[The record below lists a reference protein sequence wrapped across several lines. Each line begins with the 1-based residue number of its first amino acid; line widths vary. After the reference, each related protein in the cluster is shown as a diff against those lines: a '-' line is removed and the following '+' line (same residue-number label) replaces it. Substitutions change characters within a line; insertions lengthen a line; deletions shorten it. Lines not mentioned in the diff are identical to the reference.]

1 MANFKTHITVAS
13 LLSGALAASLY
24 GVGRVAP
31 AEVWS
36 LWVLG
41 SIGGIL
47 PDLDSDQSRPS
58 QLLFA
63 SLGVLGGFLALFA
76 FSAGRSIL
84 EMLLLL
90 LGVFLLVRYL
100 LGHLFARWTT
110 HRGIFHSLLAAGSFG
125 LLTAALAHHAFG
137 REAAHAWLC
146 GAFLAFG
153 YSLHLVLDEL
163 YAVDLSDRTLRR
175 KRSLGSAIKPFALG
189 NWRASVAMAC
199 CAAIAFLA
207 TPKAD
212 RFLQVYGN
220 SALYSDIYRR
230 FWPAEGWPLFAR
242 FGDPLAQGNAPSGKS
257 EAATGRR
264 R

>member
-1 MANFKTHITVAS
+1 MAS

-90 LGVFLLVRYL
+90 LGVFFVVRYL
-100 LGHLFARWTT
+100 LGYFFARWTT

-125 LLTAALAHHAFG
+125 LLTAALAHQGFG
-137 REAAHAWLC
+137 REPAHAWLC

-163 YAVDLSDRTLRR
+163 YAVDISDHTLRR

-189 NWRASVAMAC
+189 NWRASLAMAC

-207 TPKAD
+207 APKAD
-212 RFLQVYGN
+212 GFLRVYADR
-220 SALYSDIYRR
+220 ALYSDIYRR
-230 FWPAEGWPLFAR
+230 FWPAEGWLLFAK
-242 FGDPLAQGNAPSGKS
+242 FGELLAQGGASAGKS
-257 EAATGRR
+257 EAASGHRR
-264 R
+264 